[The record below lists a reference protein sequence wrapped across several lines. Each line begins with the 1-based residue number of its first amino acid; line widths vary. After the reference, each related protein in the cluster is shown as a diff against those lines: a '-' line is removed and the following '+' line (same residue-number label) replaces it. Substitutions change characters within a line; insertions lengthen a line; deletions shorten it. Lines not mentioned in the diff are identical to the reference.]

1 MNTAEKIAARV
12 NIAGECWEWQGSIQS
27 AGYGKFQQ
35 DGLTILAHRASYEAH
50 VGPIPDG
57 LQLDHLCRNRRCV
70 NPSHLEPVTL
80 RENVLRGEGPS
91 AMQARQTHCIHGHEF
106 TPENT
111 RMKTVGGKWRQRQCC
126 ECHRITNRAY
136 RARLKASAA
145 GLRYE

>member
-35 DGLTILAHRASYEAH
+35 GGLTVLAHRASYEAH

-70 NPSHLEPVTL
+70 NPSHLEAVTSRENTL
-80 RENVLRGEGPS
+80 RGFGPS

-111 RMKTVGGKWRQRQCC
+111 KINRTSGRRACR
-126 ECHRITNRAY
+126 ECARAENRAY
-136 RARLKASAA
+136 RARCKASAA